1 MDLEK
6 LLTKTSESIS
16 VHRAFGTAYERDD
29 CLIIPVAF
37 VAGGGGGGGADAGTD
52 DEESGQSPGGGGG
65 GFGGVT
71 WPVGVYVVKQGDVR
85 WVPAIDATRIALA
98 GIAFVRAL
106 VKLVARRKS
115 RRR

>member
-1 MDLEK
+1 
-6 LLTKTSESIS
+6 
-16 VHRAFGTAYERDD
+16 
-29 CLIIPVAF
+29 
-37 VAGGGGGGGADAGTD
+37 
-52 DEESGQSPGGGGG
+52 
-65 GFGGVT
+65 VT

>member
-29 CLIIPVAF
+29 CLIIPVAM
-37 VAGGGGGGGADAGTD
+37 VAGGGGGGGADLHADG
-52 DEESGQSPGGGGG
+52 EESGESPGGG

-71 WPVGVYVVKQGDVR
+71 WPMGVYVVKNGDVR

-98 GIAFVRAL
+98 GIAFVRSI